1 MFFQLFLNSL
11 AKTGTGPFALPQLQN
26 RTLDGLGFPA
36 VKWFTTLAM
45 STLHESRPATAL
57 AASSTSELSQLRRIF
72 DLQRAAFRRGAP
84 DFAKRVAALRSLETA
99 VLDGKDEIVRAMN
112 EDFGGRS
119 RQETLLLEL
128 APLVD
133 SIRHTRKHLA
143 AWMKPRRVSA
153 GINFFPARARIIHQ
167 PLGVVGILGAWN
179 YPTLLTLSPLVDAIA
194 AGNHAM
200 VKPSELAPKTAAV
213 LQKMSAAIFPA
224 EYIAVVTG
232 DARLA
237 AEFASLPFDHLL
249 FTGSTR
255 VGKLVMKAAS
265 ENLTP
270 VTLELGGKCPAIVH
284 REFPL
289 HTAVERIITGK
300 LYNAGQTCLAPDYV
314 FIHESQ
320 RKEFVRLAEEV
331 TQQLYPNL
339 SDNRDYTHIINAQHF
354 DRLSGLVRD
363 ALARGASE
371 TTLAAPENVIAGLHA
386 SIADDPAATDEDR
399 LYPPVLLLD
408 VNDSMQVMQEE
419 IFGPILPVLIY
430 RELAEAL
437 EYVNA
442 RERPL
447 ALYYFD
453 YNAGRIDHVL
463 QTTISGGVTVNDV
476 IYHIAQNNLPFGGV
490 GASGM
495 GHYHGRAGFET
506 FSKQKGV
513 FLQSRFSTLKFL
525 RPPYGALTDRV
536 IRFLLRR

>member
-1 MFFQLFLNSL
+1 MTFRRYPEERAKAAKCPVDFHPPMRALFE
-11 AKTGTGPFALPQLQN
+11 K
-26 RTLDGLGFPA
+26 
-36 VKWFTTLAM
+36 
-45 STLHESRPATAL
+45 
-57 AASSTSELSQLRRIF
+57 
-72 DLQRAAFRRGAP
+72 QRAAFRRGAP
-84 DFAKRVAALRSLETA
+84 DHTKRVAALRSLETA
-99 VLDGKDEIVRAMN
+99 LLDCKDEIVRATN
-112 EDFGGRS
+112 EDFGGRA

-133 SIRHTRKHLA
+133 AIRHTRKHLA
-143 AWMKPRRVSA
+143 GWMKPLRVSA
-153 GINFFPARARIIHQ
+153 GINFFPARARIIYQ

-179 YPTLLTLSPLVDAIA
+179 YQTFLSLSPLVDAIA

-200 VKPSELAPKTAAV
+200 VKPSELAPKTAEV
-213 LQKMSAAIFPA
+213 LQKMIAAIFPP

-232 DARLA
+232 DAQLA
-237 AEFASLPFDHLL
+237 EEFIALPFDHLL

-284 REFPL
+284 QGFPL
-289 HTAVERIITGK
+289 RTAVGRILTGK

-320 RKEFVRLAEEV
+320 RDDFVKLASEV
-331 TQQLYPNL
+331 AQQLYPKWSGNP
-339 SDNRDYTHIINAQHF
+339 DYTHIISAQHF
-354 DRLSGLVRD
+354 GRLNGYISDAVSRGATKVPLGSQEARTSTTDRLFTPV
-363 ALARGASE
+363 
-371 TTLAAPENVIAGLHA
+371 
-386 SIADDPAATDEDR
+386 
-399 LYPPVLLLD
+399 VLLD
-408 VNDSMQVMQEE
+408 TNDSMQVMREE
-419 IFGPILPVLIY
+419 IFGPILPVLMY

-442 RERPL
+442 HERPL

-453 YNAGRIDHVL
+453 HDAGRIAHVL
-463 QTTISGGVTVNDV
+463 QTTMSGGVTINDV

-506 FSKQKGV
+506 FSKKKSV

-525 RPPYGALTDRV
+525 RPPYGAFADRV
-536 IRFLLRR
+536 IRFLLRK

>member
-1 MFFQLFLNSL
+1 MAATPLRVLFEKQL
-11 AKTGTGPFALPQLQN
+11 
-26 RTLDGLGFPA
+26 
-36 VKWFTTLAM
+36 
-45 STLHESRPATAL
+45 
-57 AASSTSELSQLRRIF
+57 
-72 DLQRAAFRRGAP
+72 AAFRRSAP
-84 DFAKRVAALRSLETA
+84 DYAQRLAALRSLEAA

-112 EDFGGRS
+112 EDFGCRA

-133 SIRHTRKHLA
+133 AIRHTRKHLA
-143 AWMKPRRVSA
+143 AWMRPRRVNA
-153 GINFFPARARIIHQ
+153 GINFFPARAHIMYQ

-179 YPTLLTLSPLVDAIA
+179 YQTLLSLSPLVDAIA
-194 AGNHAM
+194 AGNHAL

-213 LQKMSAAIFPA
+213 LQKMIAAILPPD
-224 EYIAVVTG
+224 YIAVVTG
-232 DARLA
+232 AAQLA
-237 AEFASLPFDHLL
+237 AEFTSLPFDHLL

-255 VGKLVMKAAS
+255 IGKLVMKAAS

-289 HTAVERIITGK
+289 RTAVERIITGK

-314 FIHESQ
+314 FVHESQ
-320 RKEFVRLAEEV
+320 RNEFVKLASEEA
-331 TQQLYPNL
+331 QQLYPKWSGNP
-339 SDNRDYTHIINAQHF
+339 DYTHIISAQHF
-354 DRLSGLVRD
+354 ERLHGYVSD
-363 ALARGASE
+363 AISRGATKVPLGSQE
-371 TTLAAPENVIAGLHA
+371 APTSTTE
-386 SIADDPAATDEDR
+386 R
-399 LYPPVLLLD
+399 LFTPVVLLD
-408 VNDSMQVMQEE
+408 VNDSMQVMREE
-419 IFGPILPVLIY
+419 IFGPILPVLTY
-430 RELAEAL
+430 RDLKDAL

-442 RERPL
+442 HERPL

-453 YNAGRIDHVL
+453 HNAGRIDHVL
-463 QTTISGGVTVNDV
+463 RTTISGGVTINDV

-506 FSKQKGV
+506 FSKKKGV
-513 FLQSRFSTLKFL
+513 FLQSRFSTLKFM